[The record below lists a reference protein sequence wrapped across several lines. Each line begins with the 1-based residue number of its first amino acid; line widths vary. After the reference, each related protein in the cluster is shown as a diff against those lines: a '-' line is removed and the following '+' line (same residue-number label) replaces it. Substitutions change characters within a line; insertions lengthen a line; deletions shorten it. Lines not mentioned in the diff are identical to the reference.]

1 MTEITE
7 DRNFKTNINVE
18 SQTINYIKNPE
29 KFKEDLEKAKSEIH
43 DIYHAVDSTV
53 NLQGKEDRNNRR

>member
-7 DRNFKTNINVE
+7 DRDFKTNVNIE

-29 KFKEDLEKAKSEIH
+29 KFKEDIEKAKSEIH
-43 DIYHAVDSTV
+43 DIYHAVESTV
-53 NLQGKEDRNNRR
+53 NPQGKESRNVL